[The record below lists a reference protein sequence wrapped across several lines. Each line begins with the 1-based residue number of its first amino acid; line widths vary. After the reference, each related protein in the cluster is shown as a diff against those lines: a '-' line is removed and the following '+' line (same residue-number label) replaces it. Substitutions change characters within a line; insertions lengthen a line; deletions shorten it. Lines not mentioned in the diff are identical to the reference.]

1 MFNVTVI
8 KSLAKIALST
18 VLAGILIAV
27 VIAPFAGLSGVAV
40 ARTNDTMQSDLQDLT
55 AGDAPGVTTILDA
68 KGNSLAYL
76 FEQRRHPVSPD
87 KISDPMKKAIVAI
100 EDRRFYEHE
109 GVDFQG
115 NFRALWSNLAA
126 GGVSQGA
133 STLNQQYVKN
143 YLLLVNAKTDEE
155 RAAATEQSI
164 PRKLREM
171 RMATDLDAE
180 LDKDEILTN
189 YLNLVPFGNHSYG
202 VEAAART
209 YFGIHASELTVPQA
223 AMLAGM
229 VQSSEYL
236 NPYTNEQE
244 VINRRNVVL
253 QSMVDNG
260 ALEQAEADEYSKQD
274 LGVLDSPS
282 LLPNGCISAEDRGF
296 FCDYVIE
303 YLESKGISREQLTR
317 GGYTIKTTL
326 DPDVQDQALN
336 AVRSQTDPKTPG
348 VAEVMNVVKPSTST
362 REVLAMVSSRKYGL
376 DLDNY
381 ETMLPQTHSLV
392 GNGAGSVFKVF
403 TAAAA
408 LESGYGIK
416 NQLDVPTRYEAEGLG
431 SGGAAGCP
439 ANRYCV
445 ENAGNYAA
453 TMTMQ
458 DALAYSPNTTF
469 IKLIEQVGVEHVV
482 DMSVKLGLRSYDEKG
497 SYDEETS
504 IAQHIKE
511 SNLGSY
517 TLGPTAVNPLELS
530 NVGATLA
537 SEGMWCE
544 PNPIK
549 QITDKDGN
557 EVYLKVP
564 NCERAL
570 NKNIANALANNMTA
584 DTIKGTA
591 SASAKMMGFSG
602 QAAAKTGTTESNQS
616 SAFLGFNSGIAAAPY
631 IYNDGTTTT
640 SLCTSPVRQCG
651 YGDLFGGLEPART
664 FYSMA
669 SSVAAAASGTVPDYD
684 KAYDD
689 GKVNSLLDGLRGKSE
704 SEARSKLES
713 EGYQVK
719 VSQVQ
724 GNGVPYRRVVR
735 AITGPDGLKKGSEI
749 TLQLSDG
756 TSSAP
761 PPSSNG
767 GGRGAETDQ
776 TSGDQH
782 APDPFGNQRQGNP
795 PPLIRQEDIDAIAD
809 SVRDLFGL

>member
-1 MFNVTVI
+1 MTVI
-8 KSLAKIALST
+8 KSLGKIALST
-18 VLAGILIAV
+18 VLVGALIAV
-27 VIAPFAGLSGVAV
+27 VIAPFAGLSGVAI

-55 AGDAPGVTTILDA
+55 AGDAPGVSTILDA
-68 KGNSLAYL
+68 KGNSLAYIY
-76 FEQRRHPVSPD
+76 EQRRHPVSAE
-87 KISDPMKKAIVAI
+87 KISKPMKQAIVAI

-115 NFRALWSNLAA
+115 NFRALWSNLAS

-143 YLLLVNAKTDEE
+143 YLLLVNAKTEEE
-155 RAAATEQSI
+155 RAAAIEQSV

-171 RMATDLDAE
+171 RMATDLDKK
-180 LDKDEILTN
+180 LDKEEILSN
-189 YLNLVPFGNHSYG
+189 YLNLVPFGNHAYG

-209 YFGIHASELTVPQA
+209 YFGTHASELTVPQA

-236 NPYTNEQE
+236 NPFTNKDE
-244 VINRRNVVL
+244 VLSRRNLVL
-253 QSMVDNG
+253 QSMADSG
-260 ALEQAEADEYSKQD
+260 SITQAEADKYAQQD
-274 LGVLDSPS
+274 LGVLDKPS
-282 LLPNGCISAEDRGF
+282 LLPNGCISAKDRGF

-303 YLESKGISREQLTR
+303 YLEEKGISREQLAR
-317 GGYTIKTTL
+317 GGYTIRTTL
-326 DPDVQDQALN
+326 NPDVQDQALN
-336 AVRSQTDPKTPG
+336 AVRSQTDPNTPG
-348 VAEVMNVVKPSTST
+348 VAEVMNVVEPSKSN
-362 REVLAMVSSRKYGL
+362 RPVLAMVSSRTYGL
-376 DLDNY
+376 DLDKN
-381 ETMLPQTHSLV
+381 ETMLPQPHSLV

-439 ANRYCV
+439 PNRYCV

-458 DALAYSPNTTF
+458 DALAFSPNTTF

-482 DMSVKLGLRSYDEKG
+482 DMSVKLGLRSYGEKG
-497 SYDEETS
+497 SYDKDTS

-517 TLGPTAVNPLELS
+517 TLGPTAVDPLELA

-544 PNPIK
+544 PNPISK
-549 QITDKDGN
+549 ITDKDGN

-564 NCERAL
+564 NCERAV
-570 NKNIANALANNMTA
+570 NKDIANTLTNNMTA
-584 DTIKGTA
+584 DTEKGTA
-591 SASAKMMGFSG
+591 SASAQMMGFNG
-602 QAAAKTGTTESNQS
+602 KAAAKTGTTESNQS
-616 SAFLGFNSGIAAAPY
+616 SAFLGFNSAISAAPY
-631 IYNDGTTTT
+631 IYNDGTNTS

-651 YGDLFGGLEPART
+651 YGDLFGGLEPARS

-669 SSVAAAASGTVPDYD
+669 SSIPAAAQGTVPNYN
-684 KAYDD
+684 KAYDE
-689 GKVNSLLDGLRGKSE
+689 GKVNSLFDSLRGKSE
-704 SEARSKLES
+704 SEARSKLEA
-713 EGYQVK
+713 EGYEVK
-719 VSQVQ
+719 ISQVQ
-724 GNGVPYRRVVR
+724 GNGVPYGRVVR
-735 AITGPDGLKKGSEI
+735 AITGPRGLKKSAEV

-756 TSSAP
+756 TSAAP

-767 GGRGAETDQ
+767 SGQGAEAARTG
-776 TSGDQH
+776 TGGANSAPSGDQQQQQP
-782 APDPFGNQRQGNP
+782 APE
-795 PPLIRQEDIDAIAD
+795 PLIRQEDIDAVANDIR
-809 SVRDLFGL
+809 SFFGL